1 MMKTGTPGLMP
12 TSRRMSDLATRL
24 IRTSVLSECR
34 LPACLCSLE
43 RVLFSGRSC
52 PGSGSWYSSKGQ
64 RTDVEDSNQDGWKPH
79 AGTNLDGGN
88 TPQIWDLRLY

>member
-34 LPACLCSLE
+34 PPACLCSLE
-43 RVLFSGRSC
+43 RVSSVGDHVPALDHGTRRRGRGQAWRI
-52 PGSGSWYSSKGQ
+52 PIRMDGSPT
-64 RTDVEDSNQDGWKPH
+64 RAPT
-79 AGTNLDGGN
+79 
-88 TPQIWDLRLY
+88 